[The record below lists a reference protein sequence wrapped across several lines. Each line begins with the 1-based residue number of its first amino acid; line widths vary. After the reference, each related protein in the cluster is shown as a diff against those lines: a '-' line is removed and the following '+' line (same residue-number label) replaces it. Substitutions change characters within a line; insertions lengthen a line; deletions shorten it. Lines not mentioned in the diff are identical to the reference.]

1 MKLSFTKMH
10 GAGNDFIVIN
20 AIAQD
25 VRALTQKD
33 WVFLADRR
41 LGIGADQ
48 ILLVESPQTSAAD
61 FRYRIINHDG
71 SEVEQCGN
79 GSRCFVRFVREK
91 GLTHKTEIL
100 VEVAQTMIT
109 LTELPDQRVRV
120 NMGPPI
126 FQVNRIPFTPEN
138 LPQQEISA
146 YLSDYLLTLPNLK
159 PVWITPLSMGNPHAV
174 IIVPSVQDALVSEY
188 GPLIENHPAFAQ
200 RVNVGF
206 VQIVDRH
213 HLQIR
218 VFERGSGETLACGT
232 GACAAAVSAIVKNL
246 VDSPVM
252 VQTTGGSLEIDWLL
266 HEQGL
271 QAPVMLTGPVATVF
285 DGFINL

>member
-146 YLSDYLLTLPNLK
+146 YLSDYLLTLPNLR

-232 GACAAAVSAIVKNL
+232 GACAAVVSAIVKNL

>member
-91 GLTHKTEIL
+91 GLTHKTEIR

-146 YLSDYLLTLPNLK
+146 YLSDYLLTLPNLR

>member
-91 GLTHKTEIL
+91 GLTHKTEIR

>member
-33 WVFLADRR
+33 WVFLADRH

-91 GLTHKTEIL
+91 GLTHKTEIR

-206 VQIVDRH
+206 VQIVGRH